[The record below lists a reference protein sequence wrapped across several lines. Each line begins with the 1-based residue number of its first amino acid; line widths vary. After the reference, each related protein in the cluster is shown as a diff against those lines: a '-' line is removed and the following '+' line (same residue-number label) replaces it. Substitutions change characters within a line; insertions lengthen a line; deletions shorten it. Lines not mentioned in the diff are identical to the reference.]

1 LAGVKPL
8 SPFTAERLLAHNV
21 FVAGG
26 TLSAGILGFVFQAFI
41 THRLEPADYGAVFAV
56 LTLLTFI
63 GLPAAALTLLMA
75 RETSRDRATGRYAP
89 STALLRSGNAVLLI
103 AGTILAI
110 GLIVASPWIS
120 AFFHLPVALVV
131 AAAAGL
137 PLGLPLPLL
146 LGELQ
151 GRQWFGSFA
160 LLTGG
165 QAMLKLVAAIVLGA
179 LLGSVGLVIGIS
191 VATSIA
197 YIVARWLLRR
207 KFAIRAR
214 WAWWRPAVG
223 YLSIVLPS
231 TLAVAVLL
239 SADILVVKHFF
250 SARMAGEYAAVAAL
264 GRAIYWAAAGIAVVL
279 FPKVI
284 VRETGGK
291 SGSELILAS
300 LLLVWLGGTV
310 ALTMLALA
318 AGPLLG
324 AFAGPAYAGGA
335 SYLAWYGLGMML
347 FGAASVLIATYQ
359 SRGTPRF
366 LLVLVPVAVL
376 EPVFITWLHDSL
388 LQVVQ
393 LVDLCMALLLCAL
406 ASMYLA
412 EVRTRLRGLD
422 LTLPIQAEP
431 AVELAASLG
440 VRAQGEF
447 P

>member
-1 LAGVKPL
+1 
-8 SPFTAERLLAHNV
+8 
-21 FVAGG
+21 
-26 TLSAGILGFVFQAFI
+26 
-41 THRLEPADYGAVFAV
+41 
-56 LTLLTFI
+56 
-63 GLPAAALTLLMA
+63 
-75 RETSRDRATGRYAP
+75 
-89 STALLRSGNAVLLI
+89 
-103 AGTILAI
+103 
-110 GLIVASPWIS
+110 
-120 AFFHLPVALVV
+120 
-131 AAAAGL
+131 
-137 PLGLPLPLL
+137 
-146 LGELQ
+146 
-151 GRQWFGSFA
+151 
-160 LLTGG
+160 
-165 QAMLKLVAAIVLGA
+165 
-179 LLGSVGLVIGIS
+179 
-191 VATSIA
+191 
-197 YIVARWLLRR
+197 
-207 KFAIRAR
+207 
-214 WAWWRPAVG
+214 
-223 YLSIVLPS
+223 
-231 TLAVAVLL
+231 
-239 SADILVVKHFF
+239 
-250 SARMAGEYAAVAAL
+250 MAGEYAAVAAL